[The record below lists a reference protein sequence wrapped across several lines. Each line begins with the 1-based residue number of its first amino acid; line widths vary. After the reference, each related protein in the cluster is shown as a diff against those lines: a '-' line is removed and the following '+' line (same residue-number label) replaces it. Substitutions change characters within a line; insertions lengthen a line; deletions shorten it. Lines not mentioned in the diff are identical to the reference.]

1 MATPSLQPLP
11 TEQSDEPMR
20 EDVRKEIHTAVV
32 AEVRKAVAEFRPNGF
47 RLFLNGLQHVFASA
61 AVPAIFAVLV
71 SIAVTGW
78 VDATHRSQN
87 EARFEQKTTD
97 RLADIEAEIL
107 TLEVAQHPKAALQK
121 IEGLPDAELSKSLS
135 ALHAVVARPVSEV
148 APDRSGLAALGARLA
163 EINPNSTDYWPT
175 VLEFIRFA
183 SNGLASN
190 APPPGKP
197 NLILTNDTFVNVG
210 QLTSPGLRIV
220 LDGGELKNVTITGDR
235 ITFTTHP
242 VRLINVRFIDC
253 AFEFPNDASSSDFLR
268 NAASQILPSIAS
280 AVVNIDSPAS

>member
-1 MATPSLQPLP
+1 MATPSLQPFP
-11 TEQSDEPMR
+11 IEQPDEPMAIR
-20 EDVRKEIHTAVV
+20 EDIRTLVR
-32 AEVRKAVAEFRPNGF
+32 AEVHNAVEELKPHGLRLALNWVRHVGGAAVAVA
-47 RLFLNGLQHVFASA
+47 LFATVLSG
-61 AVPAIFAVLV
+61 AIA
-71 SIAVTGW
+71 GW
-78 VDATHRSQN
+78 VEAFHRGQS

-107 TLEVAQHPKAALQK
+107 ILEAAQHPKAALQK
-121 IEGLPDAELSKSLS
+121 IEALPDAELSKSLP
-135 ALHAVVARPVSEV
+135 ALHAAVARPVSEV
-148 APDRSGLAALGARLA
+148 APDRTGLAALGARLA
-163 EINPNSTDYWPT
+163 QINANSTDYWPT

-242 VRLINVRFIDC
+242 VRLINVRFVDC

-280 AVVNIDSPAS
+280 AVVNTAGPAS